1 MTLFCAFKS
10 LGNGAIAGSLETRL
24 RAKLPN
30 WTLLIGSSLPA
41 VVFLRAMW
49 QFGVLSVSLRSTW
62 STSTDPIKAVLLGL
76 TIRVLCL
83 ARRYDVDDV
92 IAAAW
97 NGMLSTNLGRQKRSP
112 ARATPQQRKKTGLR
126 RSLHKEASD
135 QNSAS
140 KCESSGRCCRLFEF
154 RVALNHCQTDV
165 VAKRTT
171 VCKVLQSG
179 KEHH

>member
-1 MTLFCAFKS
+1 VVAPKGRRCVRLTRTSAKLATRESCPTTKGLLYSEFEMTLFCAFKS

-30 WTLLIGSSLPA
+30 WTLFIGSSLPA

-112 ARATPQQRKKTGLR
+112 ARAPLLNNGRKL
-126 RSLHKEASD
+126 
-135 QNSAS
+135 
-140 KCESSGRCCRLFEF
+140 
-154 RVALNHCQTDV
+154 V
-165 VAKRTT
+165 
-171 VCKVLQSG
+171 
-179 KEHH
+179 